1 MFPAYFRIDYNE
13 FSNISLHMQ
22 CVLIFHLFCIFINFL
37 YNINSFSLNINFFT
51 GDNYKHVRVG
61 QLCTPVGTIHLSV
74 SYRTKMT
81 ISPTH
86 KGRDSIMLKSD
97 HFHSDLSPRHTRYQQ
112 RSVKYLKVYDAKYRH
127 ILIVLLIKC
136 AARKRQNHWATPLKL
151 VHLY

>member
-1 MFPAYFRIDYNE
+1 MIYD
-13 FSNISLHMQ
+13 
-22 CVLIFHLFCIFINFL
+22 
-37 YNINSFSLNINFFT
+37 FSLNVIHFIT

-97 HFHSDLSPRHTRYQQ
+97 HFHSDLSPRHVRYQQ
-112 RSVKYLKVYDAKYRH
+112 RSVNVEYLQVFNKKNH
-127 ILIVLLIKC
+127 ILI
-136 AARKRQNHWATPLKL
+136 
-151 VHLY
+151 